1 MFINNKMNLIEKRD
15 FLVKILDSLKI
26 LDIKV
31 LDLKDK
37 SSLADYMI
45 IGSGTSNR
53 QIESAMAHIRTDLK
67 NEGEVVA
74 KEEKSDGWVLLDLSD
89 IIIHLFTEEQRN
101 LYRFEE
107 IWK

>member
-1 MFINNKMNLIEKRD
+1 M
-15 FLVKILDSLKI
+15 KI

-31 LDLKDK
+31 LDLKGK

-45 IGSGTSNR
+45 IGSGTSSR

-67 NEGEVVA
+67 KEDEIVA
-74 KEEKSDGWVLLDLSD
+74 KEEKSEGWVLLDLSD
-89 IIIHLFTEEQRN
+89 IIIHLFTEEQRH
-101 LYRFEE
+101 LYKFEE